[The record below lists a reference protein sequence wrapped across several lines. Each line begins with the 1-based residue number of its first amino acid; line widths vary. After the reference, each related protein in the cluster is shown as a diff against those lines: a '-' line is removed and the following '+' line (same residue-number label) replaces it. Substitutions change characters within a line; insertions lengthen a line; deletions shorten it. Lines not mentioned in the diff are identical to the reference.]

1 MPCNIRK
8 ISKYGVVCKTNTIER
23 EIENNK
29 EKVSFAKKGKITK
42 KKKKTK
48 KGNEANRTN
57 NHNNVNSRT
66 VNLSVFCP
74 WRSSLFP

>member
-29 EKVSFAKKGKITK
+29 EKVSFAKKREDNEKEKENK
-42 KKKKTK
+42 KRK
-48 KGNEANRTN
+48 
-57 NHNNVNSRT
+57 
-66 VNLSVFCP
+66 
-74 WRSSLFP
+74 RSK